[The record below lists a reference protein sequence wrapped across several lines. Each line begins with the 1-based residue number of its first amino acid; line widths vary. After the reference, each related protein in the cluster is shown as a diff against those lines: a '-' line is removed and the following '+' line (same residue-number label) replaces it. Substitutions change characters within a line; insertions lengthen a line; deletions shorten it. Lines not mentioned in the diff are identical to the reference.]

1 MKEQVLVRN
10 AGDPEQVRQAESQ
23 LKFSR
28 ENEFEDLK
36 FVMSHPQGRRFV
48 WRYLC
53 WLNPASTAYSNTAM
67 MQSYNIGKIDAAR
80 WIESEIS
87 QLDLE
92 LWITMLRENQPKQH

>member
-1 MKEQVLVRN
+1 
-10 AGDPEQVRQAESQ
+10 
-23 LKFSR
+23 
-28 ENEFEDLK
+28 
-36 FVMSHPQGRRFV
+36 
-48 WRYLC
+48 
-53 WLNPASTAYSNTAM
+53 M